1 MTSSDTEIHDPS
13 VIVSHIK
20 RFYSSLYKRRSSKN
34 EKECLEYLRSLNLP
48 QISCCERESCEGLL
62 TRKECWE
69 TLQPMKNGK
78 SPGNDGLT
86 KEFYVCFFN
95 EISPLL
101 IDVVNHSYQTEQLS
115 TSQRQA
121 LITLIEKKEKD
132 KRYIKNWRP
141 ISLINVDAKLASKVL
156 AGRVKKVLPN
166 IIKHDQT
173 AYVTGRYI
181 GESIRLISDI
191 LEYTEENTL
200 TRYFSVLISERPLIQ
215 LSTPLFLLLL
225 NLLVSVILNK
235 AESCVMN
242 NGHSSG
248 YFPLERGCR
257 QSDPLSTPI
266 FS

>member
-1 MTSSDTEIHDPS
+1 MTSSDTEIHDPV
-13 VIVSHIK
+13 VIMSHI
-20 RFYSSLYKRRSSKN
+20 RSFYSSLYKRRSSKY
-34 EKECLEYLRSLNLP
+34 EKECLEYLRSFNLP
-48 QISCCERESCEGLL
+48 QISSCERESCEGLL

-69 TLQPMKNGK
+69 ALQSMKNGK

-101 IDVVNHSYQTEQLS
+101 IDVLNHSYQTGQLS
-115 TSQRQA
+115 KSQCQA

-132 KRYIKNWRP
+132 KRYIKNFGP

-156 AGRVKKVLPN
+156 AGRIKRVLPN

-191 LEYTEENTL
+191 L
-200 TRYFSVLISERPLIQ
+200 
-215 LSTPLFLLLL
+215 
-225 NLLVSVILNK
+225 
-235 AESCVMN
+235 
-242 NGHSSG
+242 
-248 YFPLERGCR
+248 
-257 QSDPLSTPI
+257 
-266 FS
+266 